1 MPRVSA
7 QEPLLTAAIHAAF
20 DLDQRDIAHWGCAQ
34 HDKLRTIA
42 HQRIACEQKAGQVS
56 RYERW
61 TALLDLLPGDGQ
73 LTVAEAAQTLGVSQA
88 TIRRDMDQLAR
99 QQLVTRTRGGVIA
112 GNVSYDLPLRY
123 KTARNAPQKQ
133 RIGRAAA
140 ALVAAGAAVALNG
153 GTTTSEVARALA
165 TRPDLQDGTGA
176 PAITVVT
183 NAMNIANELAI
194 RQHIKIVVTGGV
206 ARTQSYELIGPFATL
221 VLDQLALDWAILG
234 VDALDPVAGA
244 TAHHEG
250 EASINYLMA
259 TRAARVM
266 IVADASK
273 LGQRAFAR
281 VCAADEIDVIV
292 TDQDADPALLAAF
305 TERGIRVV
313 TA

>member
-1 MPRVSA
+1 MR
-7 QEPLLTAAIHAAF
+7 I
-20 DLDQRDIAHWGCAQ
+20 
-34 HDKLRTIA
+34 IA
-42 HQRIACEQKAGQVS
+42 HQRVAREQEAGQRMS
-56 RYERW
+56 RYQRW
-61 TALLDLLPGDGQ
+61 TTLLDLLPGDGQ
-73 LTVAEAAQTLGVSQA
+73 LTVAEAARALGVSQA

-99 QQLVTRTRGGVIA
+99 QQLVTRTRGGVIS

-176 PAITVVT
+176 PAVTVVT
-183 NAMNIANELAI
+183 NAMNIANELAV

-206 ARTQSYELIGPFATL
+206 TRGQSYELIGPFATL
-221 VLDQLALDWAILG
+221 VLAELSLDWAILG
-234 VDALDPVAGA
+234 VDALDPRAGA

-250 EASINYLMA
+250 EASINHLMA
-259 TRAARVM
+259 TRAERVM
-266 IVADASK
+266 IVADSSK

-281 VCAADEIDVIV
+281 VCGADEIDVIV
-292 TDQDADPALLAAF
+292 TDADADPASLAAF
-305 TERGIRVV
+305 AERGIRIV

>member
-1 MPRVSA
+1 MR
-7 QEPLLTAAIHAAF
+7 I
-20 DLDQRDIAHWGCAQ
+20 
-34 HDKLRTIA
+34 IA
-42 HQRIACEQKAGQVS
+42 HQRVAREQKAGQRMS
-56 RYERW
+56 RYQRW
-61 TALLDLLPGDGQ
+61 TTLLDLLPGDGQ
-73 LTVAEAAQTLGVSQA
+73 LTVAEAARALGVSQA

-99 QQLVTRTRGGVIA
+99 QQLVTRTRGGVIS

-123 KTARNAPQKQ
+123 KTARHAPEKQ

-176 PAITVVT
+176 PPVTVVT
-183 NAMNIANELAI
+183 NAMNIANELAV

-221 VLDQLALDWAILG
+221 VLEQLALDWAILG

-250 EASINYLMA
+250 EASINRLMA

-266 IVADASK
+266 VVADASK
-273 LGQRAFAR
+273 LGQRAFTR
-281 VCAADEIDVIV
+281 VCAPDEIDVIV
-292 TDQDADPALLAAF
+292 TDQDADPALLTAF

>member
-1 MPRVSA
+1 M
-7 QEPLLTAAIHAAF
+7 
-20 DLDQRDIAHWGCAQ
+20 
-34 HDKLRTIA
+34 
-42 HQRIACEQKAGQVS
+42 S
-56 RYERW
+56 RYQRW
-61 TALLDLLPGDGQ
+61 TALLDLLPGEGQ
-73 LTVAEAAQTLGVSQA
+73 LTVAEAARALGVSQA

-99 QQLVTRTRGGVIA
+99 QQLVTRTRGGVIS

-123 KTARNAPQKQ
+123 KTARHAPQKQ

-176 PAITVVT
+176 VTVVT
-183 NAMNIANELAI
+183 NAMNIANELAV

-221 VLDQLALDWAILG
+221 VLEQLALDWAILG

-250 EASINYLMA
+250 EASINRLMA

-266 IVADASK
+266 VVADASK

-292 TDQDADPALLAAF
+292 TDQDADPALLTAF

>member
-1 MPRVSA
+1 MSA
-7 QEPLLTAAIHAAF
+7 
-20 DLDQRDIAHWGCAQ
+20 
-34 HDKLRTIA
+34 
-42 HQRIACEQKAGQVS
+42 
-56 RYERW
+56 
-61 TALLDLLPGDGQ
+61 DGQ
-73 LTVAEAAQTLGVSQA
+73 LSVTDAAKALGVSLA
-88 TIRRDMDQLAR
+88 TVRRDMDDLAK

-123 KTARNAPQKQ
+123 KTARHAAEKQ

-140 ALVAAGAAVALNG
+140 ALISPGATVALNG

-165 TRPDLQDGTGA
+165 TRPDLQNGDA
-176 PAITVVT
+176 AITVVT
-183 NAMNIANELAI
+183 NAMNIANELAV

-221 VLDQLALDWAILG
+221 MLEQLALDWAILG

-250 EASINYLMA
+250 EASINHLMA
-259 TRAARVM
+259 TRAAQVM

-281 VCAADEIDVIV
+281 VCAVAEIDVIV
-292 TDQDADPALLAAF
+292 TDQDAEPAALAAF
-305 TERGIRVV
+305 AERGIRVI

>member
-1 MPRVSA
+1 M
-7 QEPLLTAAIHAAF
+7 
-20 DLDQRDIAHWGCAQ
+20 
-34 HDKLRTIA
+34 
-42 HQRIACEQKAGQVS
+42 S
-56 RYERW
+56 RYQRW

-73 LTVAEAAQTLGVSQA
+73 LSVTEAAQALGVSQA

-112 GNVSYDLPLRY
+112 GHVSYDLPLRY
-123 KTARNAPQKQ
+123 KTARHAPQKQ

-140 ALVAAGAAVALNG
+140 ALVAAGATVALNG

-165 TRPDLQDGTGA
+165 IRPDLQVGT
-176 PAITVVT
+176 PVVTVVT
-183 NAMNIANELAI
+183 NAMNIANELAV
-194 RQHIKIVVTGGV
+194 RPHIKIVVTGGV
-206 ARTQSYELIGPFATL
+206 TRSQSYELIGPYATL
-221 VLDQLALDWAILG
+221 VLEQLALDWAILG

-250 EASINYLMA
+250 EASISHLMA
-259 TRAARVM
+259 TRAAQVM

-281 VCAADEIDVIV
+281 VCATDEINVVV
-292 TDQDADPALLAAF
+292 TDQDAPPRAQAAL
-305 TERGIRVV
+305 TEHGIRVV

>member
-1 MPRVSA
+1 M
-7 QEPLLTAAIHAAF
+7 
-20 DLDQRDIAHWGCAQ
+20 
-34 HDKLRTIA
+34 
-42 HQRIACEQKAGQVS
+42 S
-56 RYERW
+56 RYQRW

-73 LTVAEAAQTLGVSQA
+73 LSVTEAAQALGVSQA

-112 GNVSYDLPLRY
+112 GHVSYDLPLRY
-123 KTARNAPQKQ
+123 KTARHAPQKQ

-140 ALVAAGAAVALNG
+140 ALVAAGATVALNG

-165 TRPDLQDGTGA
+165 IRPDLQVGT
-176 PAITVVT
+176 PVVTVVT
-183 NAMNIANELAI
+183 NAMNIANELAV
-194 RQHIKIVVTGGV
+194 RPHIKIVMTGGV
-206 ARTQSYELIGPFATL
+206 TRSQSYELIGPYATL
-221 VLDQLALDWAILG
+221 VLEQLALDWAILG

-250 EASINYLMA
+250 EASISHLMA
-259 TRAARVM
+259 TRAAQVM

-281 VCAADEIDVIV
+281 VCATDEINVVV
-292 TDQDADPALLAAF
+292 TDQDAPPRALAAL
-305 TERGIRVV
+305 TEHGIRVV

>member
-1 MPRVSA
+1 
-7 QEPLLTAAIHAAF
+7 
-20 DLDQRDIAHWGCAQ
+20 
-34 HDKLRTIA
+34 
-42 HQRIACEQKAGQVS
+42 VS

-61 TALLDLLPGDGQ
+61 NAMLELIPADGQ
-73 LTVAEAAQTLGVSQA
+73 LSVARAADALGVSQA

-112 GNVSYDLPLRY
+112 GHVSYDLPLRY
-123 KTARNAPQKQ
+123 KTARHAEQKQ

-140 ALVAAGAAVALNG
+140 ALIAPGAAVALNG

-176 PAITVVT
+176 TAVTVVT
-183 NAMNIANELAI
+183 NAMNIANELAV

-206 ARTQSYELIGPFATL
+206 TRGQSYELIGPFASL

-234 VDALDPVAGA
+234 VDALDARAGA

-250 EASINYLMA
+250 EASINHLMA
-259 TRAARVM
+259 TRAEQVM
-266 IVADASK
+266 IVADGSK

-281 VCAADEIDVIV
+281 VCDTDEIDVIV
-292 TDQDADPALLAAF
+292 TDRDAEPAVLTAF